1 MRGRTRGVGWGGV
14 GGERDAVCLLSLHT
28 LSLNHVV
35 QAITTLG
42 IEGQILYTRCSSLV
56 HQVIVRNRKA
66 GQRQH

>member
-1 MRGRTRGVGWGGV
+1 MGWGGRE
-14 GGERDAVCLLSLHT
+14 GEERCSVLIII
-28 LSLNHVV
+28 SLNHVV

-56 HQVIVRNRKA
+56 HQVVVRNRKA